1 MVVMNTSPR
10 KGNAYL
16 KNLGMV
22 HDDSTRLEIAPP
34 YDIVTAGAWIP
45 GDLPAIPFGP
55 PALAHPRRTLWR
67 LERPPTIH
75 RARS

>member
-10 KGNAYL
+10 KGDAYL

-22 HDDSTRLEIAPP
+22 HDDSTRPELAPP

-55 PALAHPRRTLWR
+55 
-67 LERPPTIH
+67 
-75 RARS
+75 RS